1 MTDTKLTLTL
11 LPDTLAICRL
21 EMESEIPPWA
31 LTGGFSSITRTAEE
45 LSVVCSQEAVPVG
58 IRCEEAYRCFKV
70 EGPLDFSLTGILA
83 SLTTVLAKAGVS
95 VFAVST
101 FDTDYLLIKGEQVEQ
116 TIEVLTEAGHQVIH

>member
-58 IRCEEAYRCFKV
+58 VRGSLSLLQGGGTTGFFSDRDPRFFDNGFG
-70 EGPLDFSLTGILA
+70 EGGR
-83 SLTTVLAKAGVS
+83 
-95 VFAVST
+95 
-101 FDTDYLLIKGEQVEQ
+101 
-116 TIEVLTEAGHQVIH
+116 